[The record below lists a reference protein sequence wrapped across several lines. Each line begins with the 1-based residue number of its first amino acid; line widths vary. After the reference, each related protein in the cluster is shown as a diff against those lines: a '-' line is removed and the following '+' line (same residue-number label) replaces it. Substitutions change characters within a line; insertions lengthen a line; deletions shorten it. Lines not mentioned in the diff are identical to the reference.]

1 MRTHII
7 ALATTHAILEN
18 GTTSG
23 SNTRSVWCACEV
35 LVATRSSCSYTN
47 NMHTSDFQVLSSIKC
62 RGRMQECAVT
72 KLQMLDCHSP
82 LLFVEMLLACRLMQ
96 ARLQPVC
103 LNQNQ
108 IHLVFITPKPFRP
121 HIQRHRLQCTYFSA
135 VLFYYKYLQVPIT
148 FSSTQ
153 VKLDQV

>member
-23 SNTRSVWCACEV
+23 SNTRSVWCACEA
-35 LVATRSSCSYTN
+35 LVATRSSCSYPN
-47 NMHTSDFQVLSSIKC
+47 NMHTSDVQVLSSIKC
-62 RGRMQECAVT
+62 RGRMQESAVT

-82 LLFVEMLLACRLMQ
+82 LLFVEMLLAFRLMQ

-108 IHLVFITPKPFRP
+108 IHLVFTTPKPFRP
-121 HIQRHRLQCTYFSA
+121 HIQKQTSMYSFLSCT
-135 VLFYYKYLQVPIT
+135 V
-148 FSSTQ
+148 
-153 VKLDQV
+153 